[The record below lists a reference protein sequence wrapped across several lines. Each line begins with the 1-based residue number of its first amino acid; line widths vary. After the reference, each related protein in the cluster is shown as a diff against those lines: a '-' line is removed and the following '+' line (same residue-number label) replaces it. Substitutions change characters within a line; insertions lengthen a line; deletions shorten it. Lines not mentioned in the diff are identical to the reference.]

1 MHNYDNTLIGKRE
14 ALFFAVVEIRFLVKW
29 LVVRAMWKAENHFL
43 TSFLSPCFYFR
54 DTSEIWGCE
63 CFVRFRVVIY
73 SNISVRK
80 PLGWKLIFVLKVLIQ
95 TITYEYFE
103 FWRSTSNIESKD
115 VLLTFYWQ
123 MMFGLLKALQMDT
136 TFNVRGINFIV

>member
-1 MHNYDNTLIGKRE
+1 
-14 ALFFAVVEIRFLVKW
+14 
-29 LVVRAMWKAENHFL
+29 
-43 TSFLSPCFYFR
+43 
-54 DTSEIWGCE
+54 
-63 CFVRFRVVIY
+63 VIY

-115 VLLTFYWQ
+115 VLLTFY
-123 MMFGLLKALQMDT
+123 
-136 TFNVRGINFIV
+136 